1 MRRLAAACLVAAVAA
16 INKPRKNV
24 KALTAREFEKQR
36 RERSLATTK
45 RAMAAEDLQ
54 DARAPGTL
62 RLCVRA
68 VFLCWAFLP
77 ATLTFWLAFF
87 VGPFRR
93 RLWYPLLTWC
103 LGRAGACF
111 VKWAQWS
118 ATRSDLFPVALCN
131 SLAGLQAGAP
141 AHSRRH
147 TKKLVEDAVGCS
159 IDDYFDSFE
168 RKPIAS
174 GSIAQVH
181 RATRKGQVL
190 AVKVRH
196 PKVGTRLRLD
206 VTLLAFGARCLEVF
220 PPLRALRL
228 SDTVARGVEILTE
241 SARWRGPS
249 TPSTRRRPRN

>member
-1 MRRLAAACLVAAVAA
+1 
-16 INKPRKNV
+16 
-24 KALTAREFEKQR
+24 
-36 RERSLATTK
+36 
-45 RAMAAEDLQ
+45 MAAEDLA
-54 DARAPGTL
+54 DAKPPGTL

-141 AHSRRH
+141 KTFEEAHETTGRGRRRM
-147 TKKLVEDAVGCS
+147 
-159 IDDYFDSFE
+159 FD
-168 RKPIAS
+168 R
-174 GSIAQVH
+174 
-181 RATRKGQVL
+181 RL
-190 AVKVRH
+190 
-196 PKVGTRLRLD
+196 LRL
-206 VTLLAFGARCLEVF
+206 L
-220 PPLRALRL
+220 
-228 SDTVARGVEILTE
+228 
-241 SARWRGPS
+241 
-249 TPSTRRRPRN
+249 

>member
-1 MRRLAAACLVAAVAA
+1 MHRCSSKCSLGLRRAADAVDGAAMRRLAAACLLAAVAA
-16 INKPRKNV
+16 IGKPRKNV
-24 KALTAREFEKQR
+24 KALTPREFEKQR
-36 RERSLATTK
+36 RGRSVATTE

-147 TKKLVEDAVGCS
+147 TKKLVEDAVGCA

-206 VTLLAFGARCLEVF
+206 VTLLAFGARCL
-220 PPLRALRL
+220 
-228 SDTVARGVEILTE
+228 
-241 SARWRGPS
+241 
-249 TPSTRRRPRN
+249 